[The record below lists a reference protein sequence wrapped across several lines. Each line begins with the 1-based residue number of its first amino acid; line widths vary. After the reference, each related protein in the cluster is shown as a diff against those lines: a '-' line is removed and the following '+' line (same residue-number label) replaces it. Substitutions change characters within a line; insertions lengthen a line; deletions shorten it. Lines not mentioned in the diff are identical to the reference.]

1 MVNKILVQ
9 AVDAYFVAG
18 FLRDSCNVHKKK
30 LCYEEDVLSKR
41 TAM

>member
-1 MVNKILVQ
+1 MVNEILVQ
-9 AVDAYFVAG
+9 AVDVYFVAG
-18 FLRDSCNVHKKK
+18 FLRDSCNVHKEN